1 MTASVN
7 PTVTYDAPSPLRQG
21 RRAVWG
27 WATALML
34 LQACNGGDALAP
46 VGSETGV
53 ALPAVVNG
61 TPLVSRVAPDTIEAG
76 QLLVLTGQDLP
87 TTLAGVRVTLGD
99 TPLDVRAMSATRMEV
114 AVPVGVFPCS
124 AVTVKR
130 LDVAMGATTLL
141 SQDVPLRT
149 AQRILLE
156 PGQSLSGQSLSAG
169 SLSDQSETGAETTAA
184 DVSGC
189 FELVAAG
196 RPDSSSAAP
205 RFVMALV
212 NPDTDLSR
220 SAVFSVHGIG
230 SPTAATARVITQSAI
245 PQLTTPASHLQTH
258 TPEPET
264 PTADTHGALL
274 QTQARLAGT
283 PGMARRGWQQR
294 RSSFAATRTERQVG
308 DTVTMTALLNSCTQG
323 QPVKARV
330 VYAGTRALVLE
341 DVNAPRAGRMDQ
353 SYRAIGAEFDTL
365 VYPMLKRD
373 VGDPLAM
380 NDMMAGDGR
389 VTMLFTRFVN
399 DSAPGTAGYVSACNF
414 HPRSTFAASNE
425 DEVFYARTATLT
437 ETPDEWRRTMR
448 ATVVHEAKHL
458 ASFAERLARGMPFE
472 ETWLEEATARIAEE
486 LYARHFPGGGAW
498 RGNTPFSGSLECEL
512 LQCDDRPLVMWRHF
526 SQLYGYLREAGTLSP
541 LGPTS
546 RNDNS
551 WYASGWSLVRF
562 VLDRYVQDEGA
573 SLRQLVRGDAGRG
586 LAALESVA
594 STKSGD
600 VLSSWAL
607 ANIGVTD
614 VVDVT
619 GTVNR
624 AGSWDVPSMWT
635 GLAQLYAGVYDASP
649 LRSDRQ
655 VLGSEFTSVQRVV
668 AGGSAYVVLQGDG
681 AATSQIVSVARSAE
695 GTAPVWKVARVR

>member
-1 MTASVN
+1 M
-7 PTVTYDAPSPLRQG
+7 
-21 RRAVWG
+21 WG

-46 VGSETGV
+46 VGSATGV

-61 TPLVSRVAPDTIEAG
+61 TPLVSQVAPDTIQAG
-76 QLLVLTGQDLP
+76 QRLVLTGQDLP

-114 AVPVGVFPCS
+114 AVPVGVFSCG

-141 SQDVPLRT
+141 SQDVPVRT
-149 AQRILLE
+149 ARRILLE
-156 PGQSLSGQSLSAG
+156 PGQSLSGQSLSG
-169 SLSDQSETGAETTAA
+169 QSVTDTEMTAA
-184 DVSGC
+184 DASGC

-230 SPTAATARVITQSAI
+230 SPVATARAI
-245 PQLTTPASHLQTH
+245 RQPATPQPTTPASHLQTH
-258 TPEPET
+258 NPEPEIQAQ
-264 PTADTHGALL
+264 TADTHGSHL

-283 PGMARRGWQQR
+283 PGMARRAWQQR
-294 RSSFAATRTERQVG
+294 RSSFAAMRTERQVG

-365 VYPMLKRD
+365 VYPMLTRD

-380 NDMMAGDGR
+380 DGMMAGDGR

-458 ASFAERLARGMPFE
+458 ASFAERLSRGVPFE

-526 SQLYGYLREAGTLSP
+526 SQLYGYLRAAGTLSP

-586 LAALESVA
+586 LAALELVA

-649 LRSDRQ
+649 LRGDRQ

-668 AGGSAYVVLQGDG
+668 AGGAAYVVLQGDG
-681 AATSQIVSVARSAE
+681 AAMSQIVRVTRNAE